1 MECAGAMDIHLWV
14 GLMWRMTPPSECVHS
29 VYTHFFSKPF
39 PFYFFIFYP
48 SFAIDI
54 CATATSRKR
63 GCTTCSPD
71 QATVLA
77 LLCTHLTAA
86 LCQRHGNVPVH
97 VSKICPLN
105 YPVFL
110 HFPLPYEQTSMATR
124 DPEVAAVPG
133 VAGGT
138 IIRTSENKARE
149 ALYW

>member
-1 MECAGAMDIHLWV
+1 MDIHLWV

-39 PFYFFIFYP
+39 PFLYSILHLRLIFVP
-48 SFAIDI
+48 LQRVVKGVAPPARLIMLQSWRC
-54 CATATSRKR
+54 CAPTS
-63 GCTTCSPD
+63 
-71 QATVLA
+71 
-77 LLCTHLTAA
+77 LLPC
-86 LCQRHGNVPVH
+86 CQRHGNVPVH